1 VDSEDFKS
9 FCRAFPTSEVGSI
22 PTRSRHRPRLAAAWR
37 NPSSFHPAYGLLLAL
52 TVATSLFLGFGTAA
66 SQTPSA
72 PSSDDPKPNATP
84 PDTAGAF
91 APVPVPPPA
100 RPEPEPAPPDTTRRR
115 ASPFKVMLRSA
126 VLPGWGQMYNGK
138 PLKTVVVVAGEG
150 FLVYKALD
158 ELSKENDAVD
168 RQSQFL
174 PQTPEYEAAQ
184 DDKEKHYNLKVNYIW
199 WAVAVH
205 LLQMADAYVDAQL
218 RDFSADLGPLPGP
231 GLGHAAAPAG
241 PDPGLA
247 VALRVRF

>member
-1 VDSEDFKS
+1 LSY
-9 FCRAFPTSEVGSI
+9 
-22 PTRSRHRPRLAAAWR
+22 SRVAQLVLMA
-37 NPSSFHPAYGLLLAL
+37 LL
-52 TVATSLFLGFGTAA
+52 VAA
-66 SQTPSA
+66 SLTTGSVLGLAQTPSV
-72 PSSDDPKPNATP
+72 PDDDASKPNATP

-91 APVPVPPPA
+91 APVPVSPPA
-100 RPEPEPAPPDTTRRR
+100 RPEPSPPDTTQRR

-138 PLKTVVVVAGEG
+138 PLKAVVVVAGEG

-168 RQSQFL
+168 RLSQV
-174 PQTPEYEAAQ
+174 PDGSPEHDQAQ
-184 DDKEKHYNLKVNYIW
+184 DDREKHYNLKVNYIW

-205 LLQMADAYVDAQL
+205 LLQMADAYVDAHL